1 MNLRIGLR
9 FLLTGAA
16 NTAVGLLVVSLCQW
30 AGGSP
35 YVANAVGYAAGL
47 AFGFVMNRT
56 WTFGDRRRAVITA
69 PRYLVA
75 FGISYGANLAVLAG
89 GLQLSLPV
97 ILAQAAALSTYSV
110 VFFLLCRYFV
120 FKVGVSG
127 TGAG

>member
-1 MNLRIGLR
+1 VGGRVALRGQRGGLR
-9 FLLTGAA
+9 GRPGIRLRHESHLDFRG
-16 NTAVGLLVVSLCQW
+16 
-30 AGGSP
+30 
-35 YVANAVGYAAGL
+35 
-47 AFGFVMNRT
+47 
-56 WTFGDRRRAVITA
+56 RAVITA